1 MTEIEM
7 LEAQREKHE
16 EAIKR
21 IDMRIQELK
30 YAQMVNVYP
39 FERDCLIDPAE
50 QERKHQERERQKV
63 IDNLAFF
70 LSGDSYNWSI

>member
-16 EAIKR
+16 EAIRK
-21 IDMRIQELK
+21 INMRIQELK
-30 YAQMVNVYP
+30 HAQMVTIYP
-39 FERDCLIDPAE
+39 FERECLIDPAE
-50 QERKHQERERQKV
+50 QERKRQERERQRV

-70 LSGDSYNWSI
+70 LSGDSYDWSI